1 MVHLKLFAHITGV
14 HYEKLLPG
22 QGHRFSPSEKACCGW
37 KGRLCSWT
45 PNYTRGPFVAWLLS
59 VCVNRVPSF
68 PFIVLGLFLF
78 IDGLLLVSTAS
89 RQQKELLNLRQSLLE
104 DDPQITASAEEF
116 MSRRKALVQQ
126 GEVTGIFIVH
136 NATKDLYYVGQSA
149 KAIDRAALQFLG
161 RGNCD
166 VYADFKY
173 GDAFNVRIVPLS
185 TSGYENL
192 NELKRTAIKA
202 LEAAG
207 DELY

>member
-1 MVHLKLFAHITGV
+1 MRNYYQIKTVASAPPKRLIAVGKVVCVIGLLITLG
-14 HYEKLLPG
+14 
-22 QGHRFSPSEKACCGW
+22 
-37 KGRLCSWT
+37 
-45 PNYTRGPFVAWLLS
+45 GPFVAWMLS
-59 VCVNRVPSF
+59 VGVNRVSSF
-68 PFIVLGLFLF
+68 PLIFLELFLF

-104 DDPQITASAEEF
+104 DDSQIAASAEEF
-116 MSRRKALVQQ
+116 MSRRKALIQQ

-136 NATKDLYYVGQSA
+136 NATKDLYYIGQSA

-161 RGNCD
+161 RGNFD

-185 TSGYENL
+185 TSGYESL

-202 LEAAG
+202 LEAAD
-207 DELY
+207 DEPY

>member
-1 MVHLKLFAHITGV
+1 MRNYYQIKTVASAPPKRLIAVGKVVCVIGLLITLG
-14 HYEKLLPG
+14 
-22 QGHRFSPSEKACCGW
+22 
-37 KGRLCSWT
+37 
-45 PNYTRGPFVAWLLS
+45 GPFVAWMLS
-59 VCVNRVPSF
+59 VGVNRVSSF
-68 PFIVLGLFLF
+68 LLIFLELFLF

-104 DDPQITASAEEF
+104 DDSQIAASAEEF
-116 MSRRKALVQQ
+116 MSRRKALIQQ

-136 NATKDLYYVGQSA
+136 NATKDLYYIGQSA

-161 RGNCD
+161 RGNFD

-185 TSGYENL
+185 TSGYESL

-202 LEAAG
+202 LEAAD
-207 DELY
+207 DEPY